1 MAADRNPKLIVDL
14 NKLRNNIEKVQH
26 LCQDAGVEI
35 AGVIKGFTGLPEVA
49 AQFERCGCRFIASS
63 RIEQLEAVKAHGIQ
77 TPLMM
82 IRIPM
87 LSEAAEIVRVTDISL
102 NSSVE
107 VLKEL
112 NKQAGLQDKKHQVNA
127 RVWKKVR
134 AVKPHERTEEDC
146 NEMIDALADVKI
158 ECATLEK
165 EYLQKFKEI
174 LPAKKLMRVQMAEDR
189 FQRELLRGM
198 QQGRGKKPEEK
209 Q

>member
-1 MAADRNPKLIVDL
+1 MKRYLLLIISIVCLAASAQ
-14 NKLRNNIEKVQH
+14 EQ
-26 LCQDAGVEI
+26 
-35 AGVIKGFTGLPEVA
+35 TGAPRRPRMTPEEF
-49 AQFERCGCRFIASS
+49 QTKQKEFIAIHAELTEEESA
-63 RIEQLEAVKAHGIQ
+63 IFF
-77 TPLMM
+77 PLYF
-82 IRIPM
+82 
-87 LSEAAEIVRVTDISL
+87 E
-102 NSSVE
+102 
-107 VLKEL
+107 
-112 NKQAGLQDKKHQVNA
+112 LQDKKHQANA
-127 RVWKKVR
+127 RVWKKAR

-198 QQGRGKKPEEK
+198 QQERGKKPEEK

>member
-1 MAADRNPKLIVDL
+1 MKRYLLLIISIVCLAASAQEQSGAPRRP
-14 NKLRNNIEKVQH
+14 RM
-26 LCQDAGVEI
+26 
-35 AGVIKGFTGLPEVA
+35 TPEEF
-49 AQFERCGCRFIASS
+49 QTKQKEFIAIHAELTEEES
-63 RIEQLEAVKAHGIQ
+63 A
-77 TPLMM
+77 TFFPLYF
-82 IRIPM
+82 
-87 LSEAAEIVRVTDISL
+87 E
-102 NSSVE
+102 
-107 VLKEL
+107 
-112 NKQAGLQDKKHQVNA
+112 LQDKKHQVNA